1 MKAIRG
7 FLAALLLMVLVPFGA
22 NAANFTN
29 SITGMTVY
37 DSGCLKSLSLVID
50 ADITYAEAYGR
61 IAIHTQQSK
70 YGWNNRYTYDGTASW
85 PDMPET
91 GFLTWGSGDEFLW
104 SDGAPHPVTVNF
116 QDNVVNLKA
125 DGTYY
130 VYLWTRSTRYGIYP
144 DALVYTLT
152 SSGDGT
158 LKDNQGNSYH
168 EHSWSYS
175 ANGNVISA
183 ICAKTGCAN
192 NTTALTLTLTAN
204 DATYTGKSNA
214 ASVSNKITAVTDAQ
228 PDAVQY
234 SGTAGTSYGPSDAP
248 PTDAGSYVASVSLG
262 GQTATKSFSIGKAGI
277 TPIVSLAG
285 WTYGNTPGTPVIS
298 GNTGNGAVSY
308 AYKKAGAA
316 DSAYGSSAP
325 TDAGSYTVK
334 AMVAETANYKAGQCT
349 ADFAISPRS
358 VTVSGIRAEDKTYDG
373 STAAR
378 LDFTDAKLNGKLD
391 GDDLSVTA
399 TSGVFDKADAGQNR
413 TVSIN
418 GLTLTG
424 DAKANYVLSTAS
436 QTTTTAGILPKSI
449 CVSFIGA
456 DAHGGTYGGTITP
469 AQAETVDHVAGHQP
483 AVALTYENAKDNTV
497 VYGPGGTVPTD
508 AGHYTVTASV
518 ADPNYA
524 LQSDDDHPVTV
535 DFVVWQSTTAL
546 DAQGRRLMING
557 EERTEATLTYGDA
570 LTVVVSPGATGQSA
584 RQTYRLLRM
593 AAPSANQM
601 ALYLKDGDGEKQL
614 TAPAD
619 PSGGVYTL
627 TCDTADKALRIGE
640 NTLIA
645 RFAGNPNMAAA
656 EISLTITLERRE
668 LTVTGLTLQARDYA
682 PGDRTVAI
690 VEAELAGIEGDDDVA
705 VDPQRN
711 LCTLDGEDSGEYA
724 RVTLPGT
731 VALRGL
737 HAGYYV
743 VGNAGQALSARA
755 SVHKAPLD
763 LQVSLENWVEGQKAQ
778 TPVVTGN
785 LGGGAETFRYSRIDA
800 KDAQEQKEPPVRSGR
815 YLVKA
820 SVPETANYLAGEAT
834 AEFEVYAAPPQT
846 GDGSRLGLWLG
857 LCLLACCGLL
867 AAVLRRRRK

>member
-1 MKAIRG
+1 MKAIRD

-22 NAANFTN
+22 KAANFAN
-29 SITGMTVY
+29 SITGMTMY
-37 DSGCLKSLSLVID
+37 DSGCLKSLSLVIQ
-50 ADITYAEAYGR
+50 AVGSYAEADGK
-61 IAIHTQQSK
+61 IAIHTKTTDLSYSNPYLK
-70 YGWNNRYTYDGTASW
+70 DGTAW
-85 PDMPET
+85 PDT
-91 GFLTWGSGDEFLW
+91 VTLDGFLTWGSGDSFTWTNNL
-104 SDGAPHPVTVNF
+104 SHPVTVNF
-116 QDNVVNLKA
+116 RDNVVNLKA
-125 DGTYY
+125 AGTYY
-130 VYLWTRSTRYGIYP
+130 VYLWTRSETYGVYP

-234 SGTAGTSYGPSDAP
+234 SGTAGTLYGPSAAP

-262 GQTATKSFSIGKAGI
+262 GQTATKSFSIGKADI
-277 TPIVSLAG
+277 TPTVSLAG
-285 WTYGNTPGTPVIS
+285 WTYGNTPGTPVIG

-325 TDAGSYTVK
+325 TVAGSYTVK

-349 ADFAISPRS
+349 ADFAISPRP

-378 LDFTDAKLNGKLD
+378 LDFADAKLNGKLD

-424 DAKANYVLSTAS
+424 DAKANYVLNTAS

-497 VYGPGGTVPTD
+497 AYGPGGTVPTD